1 MKVTLATHG
10 GQIAALQ
17 LGRPPR
23 ILDADALTA
32 SQKTELSRLIA
43 AAKRESDSAAAKSEV
58 AGNETK
64 ARRGADLMTYTVRF
78 EDDKGPIVLKQSDAA
93 MSPAFAALLDWLQT
107 HLPAD

>member
-23 ILDADALTA
+23 ALDADALTPA
-32 SQKTELSRLIA
+32 QRAELSRLV
-43 AAKRESDSAAAKSEV
+43 AAAKSE
-58 AGNETK
+58 ADKPAATPESA
-64 ARRGADLMTYTVRF
+64 ARRGGDLMTYTVRF
-78 EDDKGPIVLKQSDAA
+78 EDDKGPVVITQSDRG

-107 HLPAD
+107 HLPDD